1 MIEGKRNKRK
11 KSFHTWNKYKTKVL
25 EGFGLIQKH
34 RKVVQKEKKLVKTSK
49 SPMFR
54 GGFQVV
60 FMRWQVQK
68 LVLPSPADMI
78 DKKYLS
84 KQVAQRQKK

>member
-1 MIEGKRNKRK
+1 M
-11 KSFHTWNKYKTKVL
+11 
-25 EGFGLIQKH
+25 
-34 RKVVQKEKKLVKTSK
+34 KTSK

-68 LVLPSPADMI
+68 LVLPTPADMI
-78 DKKYLS
+78 DQKYQT
-84 KQVAQRQKK
+84 KQVTQRQKCSKTAVEVEKKVTTFGENIRPGQFDPYIG